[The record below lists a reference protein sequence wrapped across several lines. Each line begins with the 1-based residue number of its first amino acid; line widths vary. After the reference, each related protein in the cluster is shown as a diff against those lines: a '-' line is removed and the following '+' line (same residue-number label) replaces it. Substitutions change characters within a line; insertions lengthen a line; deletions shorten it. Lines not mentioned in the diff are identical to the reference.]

1 LAAAQGYQQNLWLL
15 GDEHQLT
22 EVGNTNLFILLK
34 DNDNNLELVTPPL
47 DGTIL
52 GGITRDSV
60 LGLTREWNEFK
71 VSERNMTMPQLR
83 DAIKSGNV
91 VEMFGC
97 GTACVVSPIKT
108 IGYMGE
114 VITKQYCFEKNQDLT
129 FLFS

>member
-15 GDEHQLT
+15 GDEHRLT

-52 GGITRDSV
+52 GGVTRDSV

-114 VITKQYCFEKNQDLT
+114 VITKLYCFGKNQGLT